1 MKRNPVPPNLYPPL
15 TPRTRA
21 APGIRSLVN
30 PPILIEYFKLKTF
43 YDGWKKVQ
51 AIRGSLHGS
60 GLSLLLKT
68 LLASLFCLRI
78 RKKDFFWVLP
88 NFPYSR

>member
-30 PPILIEYFKLKTF
+30 PPISIEYFKLKTF
-43 YDGWKKVQ
+43 HDGWKKVQ

-60 GLSLLLKT
+60 GLSGFPLSIFLL
-68 LLASLFCLRI
+68 SLVWESAHEAML
-78 RKKDFFWVLP
+78 
-88 NFPYSR
+88 